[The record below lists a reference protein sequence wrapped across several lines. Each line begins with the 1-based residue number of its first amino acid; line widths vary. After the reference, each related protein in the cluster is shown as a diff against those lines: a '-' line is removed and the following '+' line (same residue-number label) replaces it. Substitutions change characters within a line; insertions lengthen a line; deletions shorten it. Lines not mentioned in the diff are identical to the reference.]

1 MRLTQSLLKN
11 LACLLFISS
20 STQGLHFDNLM
31 LHLCNRV
38 IDGWEV
44 LDSLEAQPVKEKYR
58 PLNDP
63 CIRDVTIH
71 ANPIADGLVSK
82 PS

>member
-1 MRLTQSLLKN
+1 L
-11 LACLLFISS
+11 I
-20 STQGLHFDNLM
+20 D
-31 LHLCNRV
+31 RV

-58 PLNDP
+58 PLNDTR
-63 CIRDVTIH
+63 ISDVTIH

-82 PS
+82 TA

>member
-1 MRLTQSLLKN
+1 VL
-11 LACLLFISS
+11 
-20 STQGLHFDNLM
+20 
-31 LHLCNRV
+31 NRV

-58 PLNDP
+58 PLNDT

-71 ANPIADGLVSK
+71 ANPIADGLVTKTS
-82 PS
+82 

>member
-1 MRLTQSLLKN
+1 VTWH
-11 LACLLFISS
+11 LF
-20 STQGLHFDNLM
+20 D
-31 LHLCNRV
+31 RV

-58 PLNDP
+58 PLNDT

-71 ANPIADGLVSK
+71 ANPFADGLVSK